1 MELPN
6 KPYDGCKIDQ
16 YIEFKKKYSG
26 KYIRWWNDIES
37 KSEITYHYC
46 KIINMWS
53 DENSN
58 IINLYIEIFDKGTYF
73 EDGVIKKYIPG
84 WQKFSYDNLPINV
97 IYKES
102 KYHFEI
108 ITKEEYNKELILFFD
123 WAKNQ
128 LIK

>member
-1 MELPN
+1 MELPH
-6 KPYDGCKIDQ
+6 KQYDGCKIDQ
-16 YIEFKKKYSG
+16 YREFKKKYSG

-58 IINLYIEIFDKGTYF
+58 IINLYIEIFDKGTCF

-84 WQKFSYDNLPINV
+84 WQKFSYDNLPN
-97 IYKES
+97 
-102 KYHFEI
+102 I
-108 ITKEEYNKELILFFD
+108 ICML
-123 WAKNQ
+123 
-128 LIK
+128 